1 VRNLGGFI
9 AVVVGISAC
18 TGSTPTALTQP
29 SCHDCPPASMQFPVC
44 TPVQIEVHCTVTMQV
59 LGRPAQTDIT
69 DVATWSVSED
79 PFSAVPTTIAGVTAP
94 GVIVPFRPGDIYI
107 RADYFANSLRISNT
121 AQHSYAVSPTA
132 PAVVLSVYLAG
143 SVFEFGSFK
152 SIDNVLIEII
162 DGPDAGRTAR
172 TIVNGSYLIKYV
184 AMNVPF
190 TVRAS
195 KVGYEALQQRH
206 PGIVDEPTV
215 GNPLNNHLNLFLKPS
230 VTLMQSPS
238 EFQ

>member
-1 VRNLGGFI
+1 
-9 AVVVGISAC
+9 
-18 TGSTPTALTQP
+18 
-29 SCHDCPPASMQFPVC
+29 MQFPVC

-59 LGRPAQTDIT
+59 LDSPARTDIT
-69 DVATWSVSED
+69 GVATWSVSED

-107 RADYFANSLRISNT
+107 RADYFANGLRISNT
-121 AQHSYAVSPTA
+121 AQHSYAVSPTS

-143 SVFEFGSFK
+143 SLFEFGGFK
-152 SIDNVLIEII
+152 PIDDVLIEII
-162 DGPDAGRTAR
+162 DGPDAGRSAR
-172 TIVNGSYLIKYV
+172 AINGSYLIKYV

-195 KVGYEALQQRH
+195 KAGYETLEQRH

-230 VTLMQSPS
+230 VTLMQTPA